1 MIALSPLSSPPR
13 AKSDEEKSKKR
24 NPHKWN
30 TYTAAGER
38 DYSTLFRR
46 KGGREGP
53 RHIIIALIYER
64 SEKEK
69 RERECELPPLTQISR
84 DGGEARNSASR
95 LKGNGELVARNFSR
109 SVL

>member
-1 MIALSPLSSPPR
+1 M
-13 AKSDEEKSKKR
+13 KR
-24 NPHKWN
+24 RVRKETHINGTHIPQQ
-30 TYTAAGER
+30 ER
-38 DYSTLFRR
+38 ETTVHCS
-46 KGGREGP
+46 GGREGGTP
-53 RHIIIALIYER
+53 AHYHCPYLREER
-64 SEKEK
+64 EREE